1 MRMRSLL
8 AAIVGMALLGA
19 GLAAC
24 GDDDAA
30 FAVGS
35 QAPDFTLTESTG
47 GTVALADYAGDPVLL
62 YFHMAD
68 G

>member
-8 AAIVGMALLGA
+8 AAIAGMVLLGTA
-19 GLAAC
+19 LAAC

-35 QAPDFTLTESTG
+35 PAPGFNLLDSG
-47 GTVALADYAGDPVLL
+47 GGIVALSGYAGDPVLL

>member
-8 AAIVGMALLGA
+8 IAIAGVALLGTA
-19 GLAAC
+19 LAAC
-24 GDDDAA
+24 GDGNAA

-35 QAPDFTLTESTG
+35 PAPAFALPDSDG
-47 GTVALADYAGDPVLL
+47 GTVALSGYAGDPVLL

>member
-35 QAPDFTLTESTG
+35 HAPDFALPDSEG
-47 GTVALADYAGDPVLL
+47 GSVALSDFSGGPVLL

>member
-8 AAIVGMALLGA
+8 VAIAGMALLGTA
-19 GLAAC
+19 LAAC

-35 QAPDFTLTESTG
+35 PAPGFNLPDAGG
-47 GTVALADYAGDPVLL
+47 GTVALSGYAGDPVLL
-62 YFHMAD
+62 YFHRAD

>member
-8 AAIVGMALLGA
+8 VAIAGMVLLGTA
-19 GLAAC
+19 LAAC

-35 QAPDFTLTESTG
+35 PAPGFTLPDSGG
-47 GTVALADYAGDPVLL
+47 GTVALAGYAGDPVLL